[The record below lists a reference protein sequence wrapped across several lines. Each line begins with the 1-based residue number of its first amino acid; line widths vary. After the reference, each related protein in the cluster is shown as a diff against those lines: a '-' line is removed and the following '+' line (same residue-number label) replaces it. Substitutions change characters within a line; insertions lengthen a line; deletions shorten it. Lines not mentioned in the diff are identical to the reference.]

1 MSCVPLPA
9 LTESTA
15 APKTWLGDLIRFG
28 MVGGLGFIVDVGV
41 FNLLRVTVLSGDQHG
56 APIVAKIIALLAAI
70 AVNWA
75 GNRWWAFRDRRGERV
90 AREAISFLALGI
102 ASSLV
107 SLVCLALSHYVLGLT
122 SALADN
128 ISANVIGVGLGAVI
142 RFFVIR
148 GVIFAQPRASLVAAQ
163 AKLTA

>member
-1 MSCVPLPA
+1 
-9 LTESTA
+9 
-15 APKTWLGDLIRFG
+15 
-28 MVGGLGFIVDVGV
+28 MVGGLGFLVDVGL

-56 APIVAKIIALLAAI
+56 APLIAKSIALVAAI

-90 AREAISFLALGI
+90 GREALSFLALGI

-107 SLVCLALSHYVLGLT
+107 SLVCLWLSHYALGLT
-122 SALADN
+122 SPLADN
-128 ISANVIGVGLGAVI
+128 ISANVVGVAIGSAI

-148 GVIFAQPRASLVAAQ
+148 GVIFARPRRLLITSTEAA
-163 AKLTA
+163 ATG

>member
-1 MSCVPLPA
+1 MPLPA
-9 LTESTA
+9 LHESTRHGT
-15 APKTWLGDLIRFG
+15 TWLGDLIRFG

-56 APIVAKIIALLAAI
+56 APLIAKIIALLAAI

-107 SLVCLALSHYVLGLT
+107 SLACLALSHYALGLT
-122 SALADN
+122 SPLADN

-148 GVIFAQPRASLVAAQ
+148 GVIFAPSRSVE
-163 AKLTA
+163 AKLAA

>member
-1 MSCVPLPA
+1 VPQITRP
-9 LTESTA
+9 
-15 APKTWLGDLIRFG
+15 WLRDLIRFG
-28 MVGGLGFIVDVGV
+28 MVGGLGFLVDVGL

-56 APIVAKIIALLAAI
+56 APLIAKSIALVAAI

-90 AREAISFLALGI
+90 GREALSFLALGI

-107 SLVCLALSHYVLGLT
+107 SLLCLGLSHYALGLT
-122 SALADN
+122 SPLADN
-128 ISANVIGVGLGAVI
+128 ISANVVGVAIGSAI

-148 GVIFAQPRASLVAAQ
+148 AVIFARPRRLLVTSTEAA
-163 AKLTA
+163 ATG

>member
-1 MSCVPLPA
+1 MPQITRP
-9 LTESTA
+9 
-15 APKTWLGDLIRFG
+15 WLRDLIRFG
-28 MVGGLGFIVDVGV
+28 MVGGLGFLVDVGL

-56 APIVAKIIALLAAI
+56 APLIAKSIALVAAI

-90 AREAISFLALGI
+90 GREALSFLALGI

-107 SLVCLALSHYVLGLT
+107 SLVCLWLSHYALGLT
-122 SALADN
+122 SPLADN
-128 ISANVIGVGLGAVI
+128 ISANVVGVAIGSAI

-148 GVIFAQPRASLVAAQ
+148 AVIFARPRRLLVTSTEAA
-163 AKLTA
+163 ATG